1 MYIARF
7 SKDFRIQ
14 SVREHILNVA
24 NLCKTFGI
32 KLNTPNFL
40 YLGGLLHD
48 MGKYSKEFKDYIDLE
63 LIKAKNGV
71 TEKLSDVADKVD
83 HGVFG
88 AKYIYEKYNKHDAIS
103 CITTEMLAL
112 ICCYHHGGLQDCLNK
127 NYEVPLLERFK
138 KINSND
144 VMEVYKIYNDEID
157 EDIDRIFDNA
167 CSEIEAI
174 FSRFKIFDEE
184 AFFEMHLLIKTAY
197 SMLIDADRFDSY
209 LFEVGKDTNEEIE
222 NIVSVYS
229 QKIWQGYLEN
239 LEERLKGF
247 KNQPSLNENEKRIN
261 EVRQEISD
269 ECLQFADNKEGI
281 YTLTVPTGGGK
292 TLSSLRFA
300 LKHSEL
306 KNKDRIIYILPYT
319 TIIEQNA
326 EEVRNALLCGDDLL
340 EYHSNVMEDDKG
352 ENYKLLTNRWSD
364 KIIYTTM
371 VQFLN
376 TFYNKGTQDMRRI
389 HNLLNSVIIFD
400 EIQTIPIKCIDL
412 FVGCINYLAKIG
424 NSTVILCSATQPELS
439 KSNAPVFYS
448 KNKEIMK
455 NVDNKFN
462 VLERVEVLDFTR
474 KEGYTSEEAASF
486 IQEVKKNVRS
496 LLMVCNTV
504 GWASSIYDILNKAKA
519 KNDDTHIFFL
529 SSNLCPAHRKDLIKD
544 IKNALKN
551 EEDIICISTQLIE
564 AGVDISFE
572 SAIRALAGLD
582 SIAQTSG
589 RANRNGEKI
598 KGYSYIINLNDD
610 DKLSRLTE
618 IKLGKTHCTEFL
630 DKYRKNKEIFNNSL
644 LSPKSIEEYFNIY
657 YSDKII
663 NNGMDYPVKNTSIY
677 RMLEYS
683 ELNID
688 GYEGDFPLQF
698 RYKFKAAGEVFKV
711 IDNNTKTIL
720 VPYRDGKNL
729 ISELLSNDSYDK
741 KKKVLDNLGQYS
753 VNIYDNVYE
762 ALKKAEGVVIDER
775 YGVYILKDFYYDDTM
790 GVTLKKKMDFLGY

>member
-1 MYIARF
+1 MFIARF
-7 SKDFRIQ
+7 NNDFKIQ
-14 SVREHILNVA
+14 SVKEHILNVA
-24 NLCKTFGI
+24 NLCQLFGS
-32 KLNTPNFL
+32 KLNISNFL
-40 YLGGLLHD
+40 YLGGLFHD
-48 MGKYSKEFKDYIDLE
+48 MGKYSTKFQDYINLE
-63 LIKAKNGV
+63 LINAQNGDI
-71 TEKLSDVADKVD
+71 EKINEIADKVD

-88 AKYIYEKYNKHDAIS
+88 AKYIYEKYNKRDEFS
-103 CITTEMLAL
+103 CITSEILAI
-112 ICCYHHGGLQDCLNK
+112 ICCYHHGGLPDCLNK

-138 KINSND
+138 KIDSND
-144 VMEVYKIYNDEID
+144 VMEVYKIYNDEINA
-157 EDIDRIFDNA
+157 DIDEIFDNA

-209 LFEVGKDTNEEIE
+209 LFEVGKDANDEIA
-222 NIVSVYS
+222 NILSMDN
-229 QKIWQGYLEN
+229 QKVWHGYLEN
-239 LEERLKGF
+239 LEERLKEF
-247 KNQPSLNENEKRIN
+247 KNQPSLNENEKKIN

-300 LKHSEL
+300 LKHAEL
-306 KNKDRIIYILPYT
+306 KDKDRIVYILPYT

-326 EEVRNALLCGDDLL
+326 GEVRKALLCGDDLL

-412 FVGCINYLAKIG
+412 FVGCINYLTEIG
-424 NSTVILCSATQPELS
+424 NSTVVLCSATQPELS
-439 KSNAPVFYS
+439 KSNVPVFYS
-448 KNKEIMK
+448 KNREIMK

-504 GWASSIYDILNKAKA
+504 GWASSIYDILNRA
-519 KNDDTHIFFL
+519 KNNDTHIFFL

-544 IKNALKN
+544 IKKALKN
-551 EEDIICISTQLIE
+551 ERNIICISTQLIE

-572 SAIRALAGLD
+572 STIRALAGLD

-589 RANRNGEKI
+589 RANRNGKKI
-598 KGYSYIINLNDD
+598 KGYSYIINLNGD

-630 DKYRKNKEIFNNSL
+630 DKYRGNKKIFNNSL

-663 NNGMDYPVKNTSIY
+663 NNGIDYPVKNTSIY

-683 ELNID
+683 ESNID
-688 GYEGDFPLQF
+688 GYEEDFPLQF
-698 RYKFKAAGEVFKV
+698 TYKFKTAGEEFKV
-711 IDNNTKTIL
+711 IDNNTKTML
-720 VPYRDGKNL
+720 VPYKEGKNL
-729 ISELLSNDSYDK
+729 ISELLRNDSYDK
-741 KKKVLDNLGQYS
+741 KKKILDNLGQYS
-753 VNIYDNVYE
+753 VNIYDNVLE
-762 ALKKAEGVVIDER
+762 ALKKAGGIVIDER
-775 YGVYILKDFYYDDTM
+775 YGVYILKDFYYDEII
-790 GVTLKKKMDFLGY
+790 GVTLKKKMGFLGF